1 MFDLRPVGYI
11 IGLLVAALGAMML
24 LPMAADLAAGSAH
37 WMVFL
42 ESAILTFAVGG
53 LVAMACANGRG
64 KLLTIPQSFVLTT
77 GVWVALPLFGAL
89 PFMLGAPGAGF
100 TDAMFEAMSGMTT
113 TGTTVFVGLDDLPYG
128 TNLWRGMLQWLGGLG
143 IIIVALIFLPV
154 MRVGGMQFFKSE
166 AFDTLG
172 KILPRA
178 IDISISLIQVYVV
191 LTVACAVTYYALGM
205 TGFEATVHALTTI
218 ATGGFST
225 SDQSFAKFIGPA
237 EYAAVVFMIAATLP
251 FIRYVQILGGSVWP
265 LWRDVQVRAYL
276 RWAGYGVAMVMV
288 YQVVVLEAQLEPA
301 LRETLFNLVTIMS
314 GTGYSS
320 VNVMAWG
327 TFAFIILIVVGVIG
341 GCTSST
347 GCSIKVFR
355 YLVLIEA
362 VRAQIRRIHSPSR
375 VVPLRLEGRVL
386 GGDVVNSV
394 IVLFTAFILT
404 FGVFAVLLSLTGLP
418 TMTAVTAAWTAVF
431 NIGPVYGAGVGPTG
445 AVDQFPAVSKWLMIC
460 AMLLGRLELLSVFVL
475 LLPRFWRS

>member
-1 MFDLRPVGYI
+1 MFDLRPVGFI

-24 LPMAADLAAGSAH
+24 LPMVADLATRNPH
-37 WMVFL
+37 WLVFL
-42 ESAILTFAVGG
+42 ECAIVTMAAGV

-64 KLLTIPQSFVLTT
+64 KVLTIPQSFVLTT

-89 PFMLGAPGAGF
+89 PFILGAPGVGF
-100 TDAMFEAMSGMTT
+100 TDAMFESMSGMTT

-178 IDISISLIQVYVV
+178 IDISISLIQIYVA

-205 TGFEATVHALTTI
+205 TGFEAAVHALTTI

-225 SDQSFAKFIGPA
+225 TDQSFAKFVGPN
-237 EYAAVVFMIAATLP
+237 EYAAAVFMVAATLP
-251 FIRYVQILGGSVWP
+251 FVRYVQILGGAVGP
-265 LWRDVQVRAYL
+265 MWRDVQVRAYL
-276 RWAGYGVAMVMV
+276 RWLSYGIGLIVA
-288 YQVVVLEAQLEPA
+288 YQVIVLEAPLLPA
-301 LRETLFNLVTIMS
+301 LRETVFNLVTIMS
-314 GTGYSS
+314 GTGYAS

-327 TFAFIILIVVGVIG
+327 TFAFIVLLVVGIIG

-386 GGDVVNSV
+386 GNDVVNSV

-418 TMTAVTAAWTAVF
+418 TMTALTASWTAVF
-431 NIGPVYGAGVGPTG
+431 NIGPVWGAGVGPTG
-445 AVDQFPAVSKWLMIC
+445 AVDQFPAIAKWLMIF

-475 LLPRFWRS
+475 FLPRFWRS

>member
-1 MFDLRPVGYI
+1 MFDLRPVGFI
-11 IGLLVAALGAMML
+11 IGLLVAALGVTML
-24 LPMAADLAAGSAH
+24 LPMVADLAAGDPH
-37 WMVFL
+37 WLIFL
-42 ESAILTFAVGG
+42 ECAMVTMAAGA
-53 LVAMACANGRG
+53 LVTLACANGRG
-64 KLLTIPQSFVLTT
+64 KGLTIPQSFVLTT
-77 GVWVALPLFGAL
+77 GVWVALPIFGAL
-89 PFMLGAPGAGF
+89 PFMLGTPGVGI
-100 TDAMFEAMSGMTT
+100 TDALFESMSGMTT
-113 TGTTVFVGLDDLPYG
+113 TGTTVFVGLDDLPLG

-178 IDISISLIQVYVV
+178 IDISISLIQIYVA
-191 LTVACAVTYYALGM
+191 LTVACAATYYALGM

-225 SDQSFAKFIGPA
+225 TDQSFFKFSGPA

-251 FIRYVQILGGSVWP
+251 FVRYVQILGGSVGP
-265 LWRDVQVRAYL
+265 MWRDVQVRAYL
-276 RWAGYGVAMVMV
+276 RWAAYGVAMIVAYRV
-288 YQVVVLEAQLEPA
+288 AVFETPLPQA
-301 LRETLFNLVTIMS
+301 LRETLFSLVTIMS
-314 GTGYSS
+314 GTGYAS
-320 VNVMAWG
+320 VDVMAWG
-327 TFAFIILIVVGVIG
+327 AFAFVILIVVGVIG

-362 VRAQIRRIHSPSR
+362 VRSQIRRIHSPSR
-375 VVPLRLEGRVL
+375 VVPLRLDGRVL
-386 GGDVVNSV
+386 GNDVVNSV

-404 FGVFAVLLSLTGLP
+404 FGVVAVLLTLTGLP
-418 TMTAVTAAWTAVF
+418 TMTAITAAWTAVF
-431 NIGPVYGAGVGPTG
+431 NIGPVYGSGVGPTG
-445 AVDQFPAVSKWLMIC
+445 AVDQFPAVAKWLMIF

-475 LLPRFWRS
+475 FVPRFWRS